1 MAGPRGNP
9 LTFPGSL
16 LTLETIM
23 MTRQHAF
30 TQDNPTNSGDDNP
43 PAPSRV
49 F

>member
-1 MAGPRGNP
+1 MK
-9 LTFPGSL
+9 FGSL

-23 MTRQHAF
+23 MTRQNAF
-30 TQDNPTNSGDDNP
+30 THDNPANPGDDNP